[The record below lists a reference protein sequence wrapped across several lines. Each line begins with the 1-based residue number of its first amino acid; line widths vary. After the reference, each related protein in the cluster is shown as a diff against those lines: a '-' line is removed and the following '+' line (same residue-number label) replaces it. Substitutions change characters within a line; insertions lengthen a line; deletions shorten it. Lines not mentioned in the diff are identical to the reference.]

1 MFTCCAR
8 KHHLQN
14 FDYGNK
20 HLKFKATMGP
30 ILKISCNFC
39 GLESIFQSLNLRN
52 NIAVQFKTNAFS
64 STSCYYHGL
73 NFKTIII
80 SILNGDT
87 TNKKQLSRT
96 ENYRDFQELPP
107 TSFMIIFFGRV
118 MSARKLS
125 EKIHGLFLGN
135 LS

>member
-1 MFTCCAR
+1 
-8 KHHLQN
+8 
-14 FDYGNK
+14 
-20 HLKFKATMGP
+20 MGP

-64 STSCYYHGL
+64 STSCYYHRL

-87 TNKKQLSRT
+87 TNKKQLKGT
-96 ENYRDFQELPP
+96 ENYRDFQELRP

-125 EKIHGLFLGN
+125 EKIDGLFLGN